1 MGKGKIITI
10 RLNENEY
17 RKMEEMIKESGM
29 NQSDLIKTV
38 LFKNTTIVS
47 ENARL
52 DKRNIYI
59 HLQKINDEVNA
70 IEKRYPNLKTDELRK
85 GVYEIWKL
93 LSN

>member
-17 RKMEEMIKESGM
+17 RKMEQMIKESGM

-59 HLQKINDEVNA
+59 HLQKIN
-70 IEKRYPNLKTDELRK
+70 R
-85 GVYEIWKL
+85 
-93 LSN
+93 

>member
-17 RKMEEMIKESGM
+17 RKMERMIKESGM
-29 NQSDLIKTV
+29 NQSDLIKTA

-59 HLQKINDEVNA
+59 HLQKINDDVNA

-85 GVYEIWKL
+85 GVYEIWNL

>member
-17 RKMEEMIKESGM
+17 RKMEQMIKESGM

-85 GVYEIWKL
+85 GVYEIWNL

>member
-1 MGKGKIITI
+1 MVKGKIITI
-10 RLNENEY
+10 RLNENESK
-17 RKMEEMIKESGM
+17 KMERMIKESGM
-29 NQSDLIKTV
+29 NQSDLIKTA

-70 IEKRYPNLKTDELRK
+70 IEKRFPNLKTDELRK
-85 GVYEIWKL
+85 GVYEIWNL

>member
-1 MGKGKIITI
+1 MGKGKIITV

-17 RKMEEMIKESGM
+17 RKMERMIKESGM
-29 NQSDLIKTV
+29 NQSDLIKTA

-59 HLQKINDEVNA
+59 HLQKINDDVNA
-70 IEKRYPNLKTDELRK
+70 IEKRYPNLNQN
-85 GVYEIWKL
+85 IFL
-93 LSN
+93 LFLLYLFYKFL

>member
-17 RKMEEMIKESGM
+17 RKMERMIKESGM

-59 HLQKINDEVNA
+59 HLQKINDDVNA

-85 GVYEIWKL
+85 GVYEIWNL

>member
-17 RKMEEMIKESGM
+17 RKMEQMIKESGM

>member
-17 RKMEEMIKESGM
+17 RKMEQMIKESGM

-59 HLQKINDEVNA
+59 HLQKINDDVNA

-85 GVYEIWKL
+85 GVYEIWNL

>member
-10 RLNENEY
+10 RLNENESK
-17 RKMEEMIKESGM
+17 KMERMIKESGM
-29 NQSDLIKTV
+29 NQSDLIKTA

-59 HLQKINDEVNA
+59 HLQKINDDVNA

-85 GVYEIWKL
+85 GVYEIWNL

>member
-1 MGKGKIITI
+1 MGKGKINTD

-17 RKMEEMIKESGM
+17 RKMERMIKESGM
-29 NQSDLIKTV
+29 NQSDLIKTA

-59 HLQKINDEVNA
+59 HLQKINDDVNA

-85 GVYEIWKL
+85 GVYEIWNL